1 MFYINKDISL
11 KPTKRRPYSI
21 VLVYFTALTLTSF
34 AIAGTLL
41 YAYHREQTQSL
52 TRSLEMIAGEIVR
65 LNLYRD
71 DPESVKKSFEL
82 VNRYGHIPHEGLTF
96 AYHPEKPKP
105 VKGVGVVKKLPDGRY
120 LTLYSSLKHV
130 NEKTWALSTKAAA
143 VFATVLLVFAFAF
156 GLFLKKKERK

>member
-1 MFYINKDISL
+1 MS
-11 KPTKRRPYSI
+11 TAKRRPYSV

-41 YAYHREQTQSL
+41 YTYHREQTQEL
-52 TRSLEMIAGEIVR
+52 TRSLETIAEEVIR

-82 VNRYGHIPHEGLTF
+82 ANRYGHIPHEGLTF
-96 AYHPEKPKP
+96 AYHPQKPKP
-105 VKGVGVVKKLPDGRY
+105 VKGVGVVRKLPDGRY

-130 NEKTWALSTKAAA
+130 HEKTWELTTKAAA
-143 VFATVLLVFAFAF
+143 VFSTLLLFFAFAF
-156 GLFLKKKERK
+156 GLFLKKKERG